1 MHKKP
6 KNTKEHYAYLIKLI
20 DNRGR
25 TKYTKVGYTN
35 NLNRR
40 FDELEYKYDCRVEII
55 TFWQF
60 NRKEIALDME
70 NFMRM
75 ELQDKKGSVYIPQDR
90 FQRIKID
97 ISDLNKFNR
106 EAIFLA
112 DHYKRH

>member
-1 MHKKP
+1 MKKI
-6 KNTKEHYAYLIKLI
+6 NTKHYAYLIKLI
-20 DNRGR
+20 DNRKR
-25 TKYTKVGYTN
+25 VKYTKVGYTN

-60 NRKEIALDME
+60 DRKEIALDME
-70 NFMRM
+70 NYMRM
-75 ELQDKKGSVYIPQDR
+75 ELQDKKGSHYIPQDR

-97 ISDLNKFNR
+97 STDLNDFNR

-112 DHYKRH
+112 DHYKKN